1 MNLYLFFSP
10 REFIIRGLPMLNKL
24 VEQGYY
30 LPVLKI
36 LGNITPLMF
45 KDRKMLINEQRYMA
59 YL

>member
-1 MNLYLFFSP
+1 
-10 REFIIRGLPMLNKL
+10 MLHKL

-45 KDRKMLINEQRYMA
+45 KDRKMLVNEQRYMA
-59 YL
+59 YLYIYLYMYVRYISTRQCY

>member
-1 MNLYLFFSP
+1 
-10 REFIIRGLPMLNKL
+10 MLHKL